1 MGAVG
6 GTMRQY
12 LMLLTLSFAAAGC
25 SQQSSSSPVSN
36 YNLALPQVRGGSYS
50 VIYSFKGAPDGDA
63 PHGALWHDYG
73 GSFYGTTARGG
84 TGNGTFFNVSDTG
97 AETVFYSFGNKPGAV
112 DPEAGVI
119 VYSEVLDGT
128 SYAGGTNDA
137 GSVYEIQNYG
147 GPMPTVSVLHSFTGP
162 DGAKPN
168 APLTLFFRTS
178 LVGTTSSG
186 GSAMKG
192 VVFEALSGSTY
203 EYLDHSFTGKP
214 DGDRPEAGLM
224 ELDYHL
230 YGTTEA
236 GGANDMGCVFE
247 VLPDGKKTEEHVVHS
262 FNGTDGAAPRAG
274 LTVLNGLLYG
284 TTQSGGAHNDGTVF
298 EVHKD
303 GTERVVYS
311 FAGSDG
317 RDPVAG
323 LTVLNG
329 MLYGTTYR
337 GGSHDAGTIF
347 EVQTNGTFR
356 MLHDFT
362 GAPDGYGPAADL
374 TEYNGTL
381 YGTTDQGGA
390 NNKGT
395 VFKVVP

>member
-1 MGAVG
+1 
-6 GTMRQY
+6 MRQY
-12 LMLLTLSFAAAGC
+12 LMLLTLSIAAAGC
-25 SQQSSSSPVSN
+25 SQQSSSSPVSDHD
-36 YNLALPQVRGGSYS
+36 LVLPQVRGGSYS

-63 PHGALWHDYG
+63 PHGALWHDYA

-84 TGNGTFFNVSDTG
+84 TGNGTFFNVTDTG
-97 AETVFYSFGNKPGAV
+97 AETVLYSFGNKPGAV
-112 DPEAGVI
+112 DPEAGMVL
-119 VYSEVLDGT
+119 YSQVLDGT

-137 GSVYEIQNYG
+137 GSIYEIQNFECCSG
-147 GPMPTVSVLHSFTGP
+147 QIVSVLHSFTGP
-162 DGAKPN
+162 DGEKPN
-168 APLTLFFRTS
+168 APLTVFYRK

-192 VVFEALSGSTY
+192 VVFEAVSGSSY
-203 EYLDHSFTGKP
+203 EFVDHSFTGKP

-224 ELDYHL
+224 ELDSLL

-247 VLPDGKKTEEHVVHS
+247 VLANGKKTEEHVVHS

-274 LTVLNGLLYG
+274 LTALNDLLYG

-362 GAPDGYGPAADL
+362 GSPDGDGPAADL